1 MMCSRPTG
9 TPGFRPTG
17 GTGARLRMKS
27 KIARELSPRNGRVPV
42 ADMRSESRRQFPR
55 LFTAQRPLPVTAM
68 NGAGYFRNTQGR
80 GVKRNGRTDQ
90 IAHAFGIRIAEIAL
104 GDVGGI
110 EIVHQPRSRLS
121 EMNCPLSSGNRG
133 KRFRASQCAAG
144 KPGAGGRAGL
154 ISATGTPLLSIT
166 TTSPCAARST
176 TAPVRRCSSRM
187 LTRRSH
193 IAAHGAKPAS
203 LVLRHTLRSC
213 ADLYRKIFS

>member
-27 KIARELSPRNGRVPV
+27 KIAPELSPRNGRVPV

-55 LFTAQRPLPVTAM
+55 LFAAQLPLPVTAM

-104 GDVGGI
+104 GD
-110 EIVHQPRSRLS
+110 
-121 EMNCPLSSGNRG
+121 
-133 KRFRASQCAAG
+133 
-144 KPGAGGRAGL
+144 
-154 ISATGTPLLSIT
+154 
-166 TTSPCAARST
+166 
-176 TAPVRRCSSRM
+176 
-187 LTRRSH
+187 
-193 IAAHGAKPAS
+193 
-203 LVLRHTLRSC
+203 
-213 ADLYRKIFS
+213 